1 MSNELST
8 PSSPGISALRPDAPR
23 TWRARFAYIGPGIV
37 LAAAGIG
44 AADMVTALSG
54 ASAYGMGLVWAALVG
69 VIVKFAIT
77 EAVGRLHLATGQTP
91 MSSLRSAGRWLPWV
105 FIVFLAVIGLVY
117 GAALGSVAGLAASA
131 MFPALPV
138 TPTAIALSVL
148 AGIMVIV
155 GRYGL
160 FERLMMGFTIL
171 MFVGVIGTAIAVI
184 GNMEEPGLIL
194 STLPPALPEGSI
206 TTVLALIGGIGGSA
220 GIAAYGYWVREKGWR
235 SATWLPI
242 MRADSAI
249 SFGMVFLFVCA
260 MSVLG
265 TGMLYG
271 TDGSI
276 AGADGLAALAN
287 PIGDLLGS
295 APRVLFLVAFFF
307 VVFSSIVGGYNG
319 LSYLMADAI
328 RVARGIPDEDAD
340 RHMAITSP
348 VFRAFVC
355 YCVVASTV
363 IVFTGRPVG
372 LVMIYAIFG
381 SLILPILSAALLWLL
396 NRRSIERIYRNGIL
410 SNIGLAGALALFGL
424 LGIAQILESF

>member
-1 MSNELST
+1 M
-8 PSSPGISALRPDAPR
+8 
-23 TWRARFAYIGPGIV
+23 
-37 LAAAGIG
+37 
-44 AADMVTALSG
+44 
-54 ASAYGMGLVWAALVG
+54 
-69 VIVKFAIT
+69 
-77 EAVGRLHLATGQTP
+77 
-91 MSSLRSAGRWLPWV
+91 
-105 FIVFLAVIGLVY
+105 
-117 GAALGSVAGLAASA
+117 
-131 MFPALPV
+131 
-138 TPTAIALSVL
+138 
-148 AGIMVIV
+148 
-155 GRYGL
+155 
-160 FERLMMGFTIL
+160 
-171 MFVGVIGTAIAVI
+171 
-184 GNMEEPGLIL
+184 
-194 STLPPALPEGSI
+194 PPALPEGSI
-206 TTVLALIGGIGGSA
+206 MTVLALIGGIGGSA